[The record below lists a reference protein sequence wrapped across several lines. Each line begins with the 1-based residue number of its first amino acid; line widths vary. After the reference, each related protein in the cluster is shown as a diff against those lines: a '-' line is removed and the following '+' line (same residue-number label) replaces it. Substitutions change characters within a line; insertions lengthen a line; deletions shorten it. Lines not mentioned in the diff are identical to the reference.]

1 LKHSKN
7 GKFKKT
13 ENGKFKKTEN
23 IVDIKLIQRCEKTI
37 AEKDK
42 QPAQYF
48 IISRDCRRRYLRIH
62 SGGNLMYV
70 IALDLGTSGFRA
82 QLIDQKTHKT
92 IRTVITMGHPLPGG
106 NVIDHLEFAIVTGE
120 DVANE
125 VMLRTVTKMLDAM
138 GADPKDIAYI
148 SICGN
153 PIQLS
158 LFQNIEIRDLAYAG
172 KTKQMKLGIENV
184 QRDARIFPAD
194 ELFKDICGLSGC
206 QIIVPPAIKHEIGAD
221 ALAMMTE
228 TDFVNETKPCMVTD
242 YGTNAEMAIKVG
254 DKIITASAAAGPAIE
269 GQGIPCGM
277 LAAPGAISDV
287 NLENGYWRLT
297 VLDEMMQSAK
307 GDLIDP
313 VTGEIIEKGDIDAV
327 GITGTG
333 VISCISIV
341 LKSGLMK
348 TIPKL
353 PNGKVILGKDIEIT
367 ENDVIEIGKA
377 IGAIRAAQLTLME
390 AAGLDYDK
398 LEYSYISGATGT
410 YVDGKKAAYLGSVP
424 SYAKNVIQF
433 GNTSI
438 GLARKLALHPEK
450 LEEISKMAKKIQADH
465 LMMATSQTFKDIYVC
480 ELSYWEQGMPM
491 EMYDEMLRMF
501 KLRPFPHDETSP
513 NIERRVVRDIDDVGE
528 EGVKMVEHIGVFLEA
543 PAYDCIFCRKCEK
556 SCPESAITINR
567 GDDGNYIVI
576 DSQKCLGSSC
586 KRCIANCPKNAVDH
600 KILKVVHKA
609 Q

>member
-1 LKHSKN
+1 
-7 GKFKKT
+7 
-13 ENGKFKKTEN
+13 
-23 IVDIKLIQRCEKTI
+23 
-37 AEKDK
+37 
-42 QPAQYF
+42 
-48 IISRDCRRRYLRIH
+48 
-62 SGGNLMYV
+62 MYV

-82 QLIDQKTHKT
+82 QLIDQKTNETLK
-92 IRTVITMGHPLPGG
+92 TVITMGHPLPGG

-125 VMLRTVTKMLDAM
+125 VMLQTVKRILDAFNVDLK
-138 GADPKDIAYI
+138 AINYI

-172 KTKQMKLGIENV
+172 ETKQKKLGVENV
-184 QRDARIFPAD
+184 QRDARIFPAN
-194 ELFKDICGLSGC
+194 ELFKDVMDLPNC

-228 TDFVNETKPCMVTD
+228 TDFINQTKPCLVTD

-254 DKIITASAAAGPAIE
+254 DKIITASAAAGPSIE

-287 NLENGYWRLT
+287 NIEGDYWRLT
-297 VLDEMMQSAK
+297 VLDEMMQSGK
-307 GDLIDP
+307 GDLVNP
-313 VTGEIIEKGDIDAV
+313 VTGEIIEKGEIEAV

-333 VISCISIV
+333 VISCMSIM
-341 LKSGLMK
+341 LKSKLMTK
-348 TIPKL
+348 IPKL
-353 PNGKVILGKDIEIT
+353 PNGKVILGDGIEIT
-367 ENDVIEIGKA
+367 EKDVVEIGKA

-390 AAGLDYDK
+390 AAGLGYDE
-398 LEYSYISGATGT
+398 LEYAYISGATGT

-424 SYAKNVIQF
+424 NYAKNIIQF

-438 GLARKLALHPEK
+438 GLARKLAVHPEQ
-450 LEEISKMAKKIQADH
+450 LEEVSKMAKKIQADH

-491 EMYDEMLRMF
+491 EMYDDMLKMF
-501 KLRPFPHDETSP
+501 KLRPFPHDTPDP
-513 NIERRVVRDIDDVGE
+513 NVERRVVRDIDDVGE

-543 PAYDCIFCRKCEK
+543 PARGCIFCHKCEK
-556 SCPESAITINR
+556 SCPENAITVHKSEP
-567 GDDGNYIVI
+567 DNYIVI

-586 KRCIANCPKNAVDH
+586 KRCITNCPKNAVNH
-600 KILKVVHKA
+600 SILKVVHKENA
-609 Q
+609 